1 MGREG
6 TTRCSQLTLVF
17 AALGEGLR
25 DNSSLDLAGGGLG
38 QLVDKVHLGGD
49 FEGGKVLLQEGN
61 QFFIGHLLVLLQDD
75 GSLDHLTVHVVGD
88 TKGHGFVD
96 FRVRQHDTIQLNGRN
111 LFTTPVDKFFDSTRE
126 NQEALRV
133 EIALVAGPEVV
144 FLLGKVLLVGL
155 WVVGVAQCDVFASD
169 GDFPHLAWGQDVVLI
184 IQDKDSDALWLA
196 HGAWLSL
203 SRGQIVRS
211 HLVRCFGHCVG
222 LQDRSVEFSFQLVES
237 CGRQR
242 RRTRPD
248 EPNVGERR
256 GLRHVQH
263 DHAYRGDTT
272 EPVAVVLDEL
282 VPEQLWMEPI
292 RHHNRALSSKGR

>member
-155 WVVGVAQCDVFASD
+155 WVVGVASVTFSPLMETSPTLP
-169 GDFPHLAWGQDVVLI
+169 GG
-184 IQDKDSDALWLA
+184 KT
-196 HGAWLSL
+196 LSL
-203 SRGQIVRS
+203 SSRIRTVTPCGWPTVPGFLFPGGRLFEVIW
-211 HLVRCFGHCVG
+211 C
-222 LQDRSVEFSFQLVES
+222 DASVI
-237 CGRQR
+237 
-242 RRTRPD
+242 
-248 EPNVGERR
+248 
-256 GLRHVQH
+256 
-263 DHAYRGDTT
+263 A
-272 EPVAVVLDEL
+272 
-282 VPEQLWMEPI
+282 
-292 RHHNRALSSKGR
+292 